1 MEIVKRKWSQKWQNV
16 TKSVHYNTKNNHEM
30 EKKQQ
35 QKTGN
40 TSTPWAHRK
49 VQSNWKNQPEK
60 GKLSDHKHVQAT
72 SCHFIAQLC
81 LLQKRQGAV
90 ICHHCPACGCYWP
103 LFKTTKLEVSHME
116 FNKNNPTV
124 PKTTTVTRNGTHAEL
139 AYFLKS
145 ALNSPKAAP
154 VLEEVG
160 VLSWPASTA
169 ASAPPWS
176 LYETPVDMLSFKAN
190 GRQRKLTRLFLR
202 AMKCS

>member
-1 MEIVKRKWSQKWQNV
+1 MTKRDKKCTLQYEKQPRDG
-16 TKSVHYNTKNNHEM
+16 K
-30 EKKQQ
+30 KKQQ

-60 GKLSDHKHVQAT
+60 EKLSDHNHKQVQAT

-124 PKTTTVTRNGTHAEL
+124 PKTTTMTRNGTHAEL